1 MQQHDTAQPTLD
13 SDSTQGELALVP
25 AASRHRE
32 TVCGVVERV
41 IYHNPQTGFC
51 VTRVKLSGQRLL
63 ATVVGHAAAIVV
75 GEFVEARGGWINDRR
90 HGYQFRADALQ
101 SAAPSTADGVERYL
115 GSGMLPGVGPVYA
128 QRLVAAFGA
137 RVFDVI
143 EREPKRLRSVP
154 GIGAAKAQQ
163 IAVAWADR
171 KAIRDLILFL
181 RGFGIGVS
189 RALKAYKVYGPEARR
204 LIADDPYRLMDDV
217 GGISF
222 AAADA
227 VAAQHGIREDAPM
240 RLRAGLAFVLREAAR
255 NGHCGLPLDE
265 LTARAADLLE
275 TTRQA
280 AAAELHA
287 TLADGDLVADTVE
300 GTLCVFQA
308 GLHRA
313 ERDVAARLR
322 LLAGGPPSW
331 TVPDLDVAFG
341 QIEADT
347 GVRLSDGQRQA
358 CRVALASKVS
368 VVTGGPG
375 VGKTTLI
382 ASVLSLLRAQGV
394 RALLCAA
401 TGRAAK
407 RLTESTGVE
416 AQTIH
421 RLLALDPMR
430 DGAVRRSDE
439 PLDCDLL
446 IVDEVSMVD
455 VVMMG
460 VLLGSLPPG
469 AALLLVGD
477 GDQLPS
483 IGPGHL
489 LRDVIESGLV
499 PVARLTEVFRQA
511 TDSAIVRSAHL
522 INRGEMPDV
531 TAAAP
536 DGGAAST
543 APAAAG
549 GGSALSDFYFVEA
562 RDQREGLRK
571 ILHIVRER
579 IPRRFGLDPVRDVQ
593 VLSPMMRGSLGA
605 RSLNI
610 ELQKALNP
618 PLGRRSV
625 ERFGWIFSVGDKV
638 MQVENDYDRN
648 IFNGDLGVVAQIDE
662 HEGGLIVDFEGRTV
676 PYGRNELDQLVLA
689 YAITIHKAQGSEYP
703 SVVIP
708 VTTQHRR
715 MLCRNLIYTGITRGK
730 RLVVLVGERE
740 ALQAA
745 IATVHDQH
753 RWSKLKDW
761 LRMERRGQES
771 LPLAGE

>member
-1 MQQHDTAQPTLD
+1 MQHDTAHSTLD
-13 SDSTQGELALVP
+13 SDSAQGELALVP
-25 AASRHRE
+25 AAERHRE

-51 VTRVKLSGQRLL
+51 VTRVKLSTQRLL

-90 HGYQFRADALQ
+90 HGYQFRADSLR

-154 GIGAAKAQQ
+154 GIGAVKAQQ
-163 IAVAWADR
+163 IAAAWADQ
-171 KAIRDLILFL
+171 KAIRDLIFFL

-204 LIADDPYRLMDDV
+204 MIADDPYRLMHDV
-217 GGISF
+217 GGITF

-227 VAAQHGIREDAPM
+227 VAAQHGIRENAPM
-240 RLRAGLAFVLREAAR
+240 RLRAGLVYVLREAAR
-255 NGHCGLPLDE
+255 NGHCGLPLNE
-265 LTARAADLLE
+265 LTTRAADLLE

-300 GTLCVFQA
+300 GTLCVFQT

-322 LLAGGPPSW
+322 MLAGGPPSW
-331 TVPDLDVAFG
+331 TVPNLDVAIG
-341 QIEADT
+341 QIEVDI
-347 GVRLSDGQRQA
+347 GIRLSEGQRQA

-382 ASVLSLLRAQGV
+382 ASVVALLRTQGV
-394 RALLCAA
+394 RTLLCAA

-416 AQTIH
+416 ARTIH

-430 DGAVRRSDE
+430 DGAVRRSDD

-446 IVDEVSMVD
+446 VVDEVSMVD

-460 VLLGSLPPG
+460 VLLGALPPG
-469 AALLLVGD
+469 AALMLVGD

-489 LRDVIESGLV
+489 LRDVVESGLV

-511 TDSAIVRSAHL
+511 TDSAIVRCAHCV
-522 INRGEMPDV
+522 NRGEMPDV
-531 TAAAP
+531 TPPDDGAAAS
-536 DGGAAST
+536 GEAR
-543 APAAAG
+543 
-549 GGSALSDFYFVEA
+549 LSDFYFVEA

-593 VLSPMMRGSLGA
+593 VLCPMMRGSLGA

-625 ERFGWIFSVGDKV
+625 ERFGWTFSVGDKV

-648 IFNGDLGVVAQIDE
+648 VYNGDLGVVAQVDE
-662 HEGGLIVDFEGRTV
+662 REGGLIVDFDGRAV

-708 VTTQHRR
+708 VTMQHRR
-715 MLCRNLIYTGITRGK
+715 MLCRNLIYTAITRGK

-745 IATVHDQH
+745 IATVHNQH

-761 LRMERRGQES
+761 LRAEQDRQEN
-771 LPLAGE
+771 LRLTGD